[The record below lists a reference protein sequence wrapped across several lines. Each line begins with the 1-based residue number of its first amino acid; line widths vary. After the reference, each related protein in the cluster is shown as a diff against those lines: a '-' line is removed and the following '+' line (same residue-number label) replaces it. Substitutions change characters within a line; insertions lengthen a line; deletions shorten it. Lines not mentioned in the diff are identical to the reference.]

1 MISANRDA
9 LLCDLAE
16 TYGIYDFKALPA
28 RTLATLSVGLRDNSR
43 IKMLMRG
50 ETITKTEMLL
60 AAMVDRLS
68 FLLWMQTEDAING
81 INRPV
86 SLLDQLLGVAETD
99 GDIESFDTPEAFEKA
114 WKKITGV
121 KHG

>member
-1 MISANRDA
+1 MIAANRDA

-16 TYGIYDFKALPA
+16 TYHIYDFKALPA
-28 RTLATLSVGLRDNSR
+28 TTLATLSVGLREESR

-50 ETITKTEMLL
+50 ESITKTEMML
-60 AAMVDRLS
+60 AAIVDRLS
-68 FLLWMQTEDAING
+68 FLVWLQTEDAISG

-86 SLLDQLLGVAETD
+86 SILDQLLGMTEEQ
-99 GDIESFDTPEAFEKA
+99 GEIESFDTPEAFEKA
-114 WKKITGV
+114 WEIITGV